1 MLLTKLLAKSY
12 NFTKSNG
19 ANGTKSCK
27 ASQLCSA
34 KICCGYWV
42 SIFCCFAGIG
52 SFDNS
57 LDGIFLCCP
66 GPGTKK
72 FFSSIIIELEQQNCV
87 MENQILRAIS
97 YIKNVS
103 QKSPTAE
110 NILNHISKISASNID
125 LSFVNETTKEL
136 KNTIQISTAGNNH
149 RTIITSETK
158 DKNQKKLNINQL
170 NNSTCDKTR
179 VNNSINN

>member
-1 MLLTKLLAKSY
+1 M
-12 NFTKSNG
+12 
-19 ANGTKSCK
+19 
-27 ASQLCSA
+27 
-34 KICCGYWV
+34 V
-42 SIFCCFAGIG
+42 
-52 SFDNS
+52 
-57 LDGIFLCCP
+57 
-66 GPGTKK
+66 
-72 FFSSIIIELEQQNCV
+72 
-87 MENQILRAIS
+87 NQILRAIS

-149 RTIITSETK
+149 RTIIASETK

-170 NNSTCDKTR
+170 NNSTCDKTH